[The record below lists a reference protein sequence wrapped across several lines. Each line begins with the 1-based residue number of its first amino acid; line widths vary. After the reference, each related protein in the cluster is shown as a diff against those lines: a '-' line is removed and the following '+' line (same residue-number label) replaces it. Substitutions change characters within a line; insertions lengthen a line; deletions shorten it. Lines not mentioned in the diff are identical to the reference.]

1 MIALQEVQKSIYPNQ
16 PDIGPIVIEEN
27 EEIPRYHVTQKE
39 ELKPKPTETVIR
51 RELKQVPSNTVDL
64 EKTAVEPTKVTRFP

>member
-1 MIALQEVQKSIYPNQ
+1 MV
-16 PDIGPIVIEEN
+16 EEN
-27 EEIPRYHVTQKE
+27 EEIPRYDVTQKE
-39 ELKPKPTETVIR
+39 GLKPTPTETVIR

>member
-1 MIALQEVQKSIYPNQ
+1 MYPNK

-27 EEIPRYHVTQKE
+27 EEIPGYDVTQKE

-51 RELKQVPSNTVDL
+51 RELKQVPSNTADL
-64 EKTAVEPTKVTRFP
+64 EKTAVELPKVTRFP